1 MIGIIMAG
9 GKGSR
14 MNLPEEK
21 LLLKFKKPIILQVAE
36 ALTTSDCFSKV
47 IFITSPNSP
56 KTKQLLEKNN
66 YGIFDTPG
74 TGYVEDLNLVLKSL
88 NDSVLIV
95 SADLPLLDSEII
107 KKIVNLYDPNNKW
120 TTILVTKKFL
130 KSLGL
135 SSDYDI
141 TFENK
146 LCNYTGIS
154 MIDSQQISSLENIE
168 EKFVIVDDKRIGFN
182 INTKQDY
189 DLLSTT

>member
-36 ALTTSDCFSKV
+36 ALTNSDCFSKV

-66 YGIFDTPG
+66 YEIFDTPG
-74 TGYVEDLNLVLKSL
+74 IGYVEDLNLVLKSL

-95 SADLPLLDSEII
+95 SADLPLLDEEII

-120 TTILVTKKFL
+120 TTILVTKNFL

-135 SSDYDI
+135 SSDYNI

-154 MIDSQQISSLENIE
+154 MINSQQISNLENIE
-168 EKFVIVDDKRIGFN
+168 EKFVVVDDKRIGFN

>member
-36 ALTTSDCFSKV
+36 ALTNSDCFSKV

-66 YGIFDTPG
+66 YEIFDTPG
-74 TGYVEDLNLVLKSL
+74 IGYVEDLNLVLKSL

-95 SADLPLLDSEII
+95 SADLPLLDKEII
-107 KKIVNLYDPNNKW
+107 KKIVNLYDPNDKW
-120 TTILVTKKFL
+120 TTILVTKNFL

-154 MIDSQQISSLENIE
+154 MINSQQISNLENIE
-168 EKFVIVDDKRIGFN
+168 EKFVVVDDKRIGFN

>member
-120 TTILVTKKFL
+120 TTILVTKNFL